1 MEEKG
6 TPKTKWIIKKYKS
19 PEDWKKGKSYA
30 SETIEGNL
38 LLEAGVNRLWE
49 LFAGEATATATA
61 FNNSNAHLCVGDG
74 TAAAATGQ
82 TDLQGTNKTR
92 KGMDSGYPTYG
103 SDMKITFYSTF
114 GSAEA
119 NHGWQEF
126 GVANASSGGVLF
138 DRKVED
144 KGTKASPEV
153 WTLQLEIS
161 LS

>member
-1 MEEKG
+1 ML
-6 TPKTKWIIKKYKS
+6 
-19 PEDWKKGKSYA
+19 A
-30 SETIEGNL
+30 
-38 LLEAGVNRLWE
+38 AGVNRLWE

-61 FNNSNAHLCVGDG
+61 FNNTNAYLCVGDG

-82 TDLQGTNKTR
+82 TDLQGTNTTR
-92 KGMDSGYPTYG
+92 KGMDAGYPTYG
-103 SDMKITFYSTF
+103 TDMKITFYSTF
-114 GSAEA
+114 GSADA

-126 GVANASSGGVLF
+126 GVANASTGGVLF